1 MAAYRNRRRNAPHWW
16 FPKSGRELRRTTAMN
31 HEKHVNR
38 LIDGAEELVSKL
50 QDTPNPD
57 IQRLRDR
64 VNVFVSDARRENSD
78 RPRRRS
84 VKITRIPGSLREYV
98 HEHPFLAVV
107 TAASLAWTLGHLSS
121 AARARTAGR

>member
-1 MAAYRNRRRNAPHWW
+1 MKY
-16 FPKSGRELRRTTAMN
+16 
-31 HEKHVNR
+31 EKHVSR

-50 QDTPNPD
+50 RDTENPD

-64 VNVFVSDARRENSD
+64 VDAFVSDAKHEKSVRRAQGSL
-78 RPRRRS
+78 
-84 VKITRIPGSLREYV
+84 KITRIPGSLVEYV

-121 AARARTAGR
+121 AAREQRMPGARP

>member
-1 MAAYRNRRRNAPHWW
+1 MRY
-16 FPKSGRELRRTTAMN
+16 
-31 HEKHVNR
+31 EKHVSR

-50 QDTPNPD
+50 QDTENPD

-64 VNVFVSDARRENSD
+64 VDAFVSDAKHGKS
-78 RPRRRS
+78 PRHAQGP
-84 VKITRIPGSLREYV
+84 VKITRIPGSLVEYV

-121 AARARTAGR
+121 AARERSPGARV

>member
-1 MAAYRNRRRNAPHWW
+1 MSY
-16 FPKSGRELRRTTAMN
+16 
-31 HEKHVNR
+31 EKQVSR

-50 QDTPNPD
+50 RNTQNPD

-64 VNVFVSDARRENSD
+64 VDAFVSDAKNGKSQ
-78 RPRRRS
+78 RRRHEMN
-84 VKITRIPGSLREYV
+84 IRRIPGSLLEYV

-121 AARARTAGR
+121 AARDQTVRA